1 MSIDLDGEDMMSTAE
16 LDFGEIVEDE
26 PPVSPLER
34 QLVELENDES
44 IDGAIQ
50 RVTICN
56 ILYGKTVRT
65 ADEIARLC
73 FAYQDE
79 NFNHQVEK
87 HVKILKEHSAGRPGA
102 RMENNQQQVVV
113 RTKIAVVEARQ
124 ALAKGDYITGNVRSC
139 AKWNT
144 VPPL

>member
-1 MSIDLDGEDMMSTAE
+1 MSIDLDEEDVMSTVDLNFE
-16 LDFGEIVEDE
+16 ETTERE
-26 PPVSPLER
+26 PAVSPLER

-113 RTKIAVVEARQ
+113 RTKIAIVEARQ
-124 ALAKGDYITGNVRSC
+124 ALGKGNYMAGNECIAVQ
-139 AKWNT
+139 KID
-144 VPPL
+144 

>member
-1 MSIDLDGEDMMSTAE
+1 MSIDLDEEDVMSTVDLNFE
-16 LDFGEIVEDE
+16 ETTERE
-26 PPVSPLER
+26 PAVSPLER

-113 RTKIAVVEARQ
+113 RTKIAIVEARQ
-124 ALAKGDYITGNVRSC
+124 ALAKGNYMAGNECIAVQ
-139 AKWNT
+139 KID
-144 VPPL
+144 